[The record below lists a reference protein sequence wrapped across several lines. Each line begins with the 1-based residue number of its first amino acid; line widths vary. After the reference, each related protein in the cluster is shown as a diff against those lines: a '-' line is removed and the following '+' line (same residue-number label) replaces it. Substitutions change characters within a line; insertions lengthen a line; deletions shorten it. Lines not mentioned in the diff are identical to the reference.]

1 MWAERPNVKPRL
13 SRQERTLNFLVA
25 EESSF
30 PQDATSIRTGIA
42 KRMVGILATAT
53 FRQKPWRNFHR
64 GLGGRNIIFG
74 PYPSSFTVPANS
86 SKRAGMEKLAGDH
99 RRNLLKK
106 IRRRSKHDR
115 RGRESQLGRDKRKLP
130 DKLAEAQIQG
140 SIRGKNTKTFVMTR
154 RTNIALNEF

>member
-1 MWAERPNVKPRL
+1 
-13 SRQERTLNFLVA
+13 LNFLVA

-30 PQDATSIRTGIA
+30 PQDALFIRTGIA
-42 KRMVGILATAT
+42 KRMAEIRLPQPSVGNHGASSS
-53 FRQKPWRNFHR
+53 

-74 PYPSSFTVPANS
+74 PYPSSFTVPANN

-106 IRRRSKHDR
+106 IRRRSEHDR
-115 RGRESQLGRDKRKLP
+115 RARESQLGTDKRKLP

-140 SIRGKNTKTFVMTR
+140 SIRAKIPR
-154 RTNIALNEF
+154 HS